1 MVVYEITNTIN
12 GKKYIGK
19 DKNNDPGYLGS
30 GKALL
35 RAMKKY
41 GRKNFKK
48 SIIEECKNEQH
59 LDEREICW
67 IDYFDAV
74 NSRNYYNM
82 KYGGDGGVVA
92 YTKTQEF
99 KEKMS
104 KVTIG
109 EKNGMF
115 GKNHTKKTIKLQ
127 KEKAIGRFTLGWF
140 IERNGKE
147 EGEKL
152 WKKRNKK
159 LSENIMGEKN
169 PFYLKGF
176 DYEKHPMYT
185 HIDKDELL
193 KLIKQGL
200 NGVQIAKHFS
210 TTTTTIY
217 KKIKHYWGCKIGDLK

>member
-48 SIIEECKNEQH
+48 TIIEECKNEQH
-59 LDEREICW
+59 LDEREIYW
-67 IDYFDAV
+67 IDYFNAV

-82 KYGGDGGVVA
+82 VTGGTGGD
-92 YTKTQEF
+92 YSNCWTKESL
-99 KEKMS
+99 EKMS
-104 KVTIG
+104 FKG
-109 EKNGMF
+109 KDNYMF
-115 GKNHTKKTIKLQ
+115 NRKHSDEEIKKMKQ
-127 KEKAIGRFTLGWF
+127 RAIGRYTLDWF

-147 EGEKL
+147 EGEKF
-152 WKKRNKK
+152 WNERNKK
-159 LSENIMGEKN
+159 LSEDRMGEKN
-169 PFYLKGF
+169 PFYGKSLP
-176 DYEKHPMYT
+176 YEEHPRYT

-193 KLIKQGL
+193 KLIKQDFD
-200 NGVQIAKHFS
+200 GVQIAKYFN
-210 TTTTTIY
+210 TTATTIY
-217 KKIKHYWGCKIGDLK
+217 AKIKYYWGCKIGDLK